1 MLRRIPVVAVCAAM
15 LASGALPASA
25 APSHVRAFSIPG
37 VYGVRA
43 WGTFDNT
50 GTKVQV
56 TLCVEDISRSVY
68 GAVAVGLAFDP
79 GYRHHDNVS
88 AVTIGYNHI
97 QCRDMVTR
105 YTSHLVVETSSGN
118 KNGSVRQHGRP
129 RRVY

>member
-50 GTKVQV
+50 GAKVQV
-56 TLCVEDISRSVY
+56 TVCVEDTSRHVY

-79 GYRHHDNVS
+79 GYRHHDKVS
-88 AVTIGYNHI
+88 PVTIAYNPI
-97 QCRDMVTR
+97 QCRAIGHP
-105 YTSHLVVETSSGN
+105 YTYHL
-118 KNGSVRQHGRP
+118 
-129 RRVY
+129 